1 MKKHKIFGIFT
12 FILAAILISQSSFGQ
27 EKFKKSPEER
37 AQHKAEKMTKHLSLT
52 DDQQKQVYDIL
63 YNQATQVDALR
74 GNKEMTKESRREQMK
89 SLRSD
94 TDTKLSG
101 VFNTE
106 QIEKWNKFKEN
117 KKQKHMQKKKNKK
130 DKKGS
135 KKQK

>member
-27 EKFKKSPEER
+27 EKFKKTPEER
-37 AQHKAEKMTKHLSLT
+37 AQHKTDKMTKHLSLT

-63 YNQATQVDALR
+63 YNQATQMDALR
-74 GNKEMTKESRREQMK
+74 GNQEMTKEARKEQK
-89 SLRSD
+89 KAIWSD
-94 TDTKLSG
+94 TDSKLSG

-106 QIEKWNKFKEN
+106 QIEKWNKFKEK
-117 KKQKHMQKKKNKK
+117 KKQKHMNKKNSKK
-130 DKKGS
+130 HNKGN

>member
-27 EKFKKSPEER
+27 EKFKKTPEER
-37 AQHKAEKMTKHLSLT
+37 AQHKTDKMTKHLSLT

-63 YNQATQVDALR
+63 YNQATQMDALR
-74 GNKEMTKESRREQMK
+74 GNQEMTKEARKEQK
-89 SLRSD
+89 KAIWSD
-94 TDTKLSG
+94 TDSKLSG

-106 QIEKWNKFKEN
+106 QIEKWNKFKEK
-117 KKQKHMQKKKNKK
+117 KKQKHMNMKSSKKHNK
-130 DKKGS
+130 GN

>member
-27 EKFKKSPEER
+27 EKFKKTPEER
-37 AQHKAEKMTKHLSLT
+37 AQHKTDKITKHLSLT

-63 YNQATQVDALR
+63 YNQATQMDALR
-74 GNKEMTKESRREQMK
+74 GNQEMTKEARKEQK
-89 SLRSD
+89 KAIWSD
-94 TDTKLSG
+94 TDSKLSG

-106 QIEKWNKFKEN
+106 QIEKWNKFKEK
-117 KKQKHMQKKKNKK
+117 KKQKHMNKK
-130 DKKGS
+130 SSKKHNKGN

>member
-27 EKFKKSPEER
+27 EKFKKTPEER
-37 AQHKAEKMTKHLSLT
+37 AQHKTDKMTKHLSLT

-63 YNQATQVDALR
+63 YNQATQMDALR
-74 GNKEMTKESRREQMK
+74 GNQEMTKEARKEQK
-89 SLRSD
+89 KAIWSD
-94 TDTKLSG
+94 TDSKLSG

-106 QIEKWNKFKEN
+106 QIEKWNKFKEK
-117 KKQKHMQKKKNKK
+117 KKQKHMNKK
-130 DKKGS
+130 SSKKHNKGN

>member
-27 EKFKKSPEER
+27 EKFKKTPEER
-37 AQHKAEKMTKHLSLT
+37 AQHKTDKMTKHLSLT

-63 YNQATQVDALR
+63 YNQATQIDALR
-74 GNKEMTKESRREQMK
+74 GNQEMTKEARKEQK
-89 SLRSD
+89 KAIWSD
-94 TDTKLSG
+94 TDSKLSG

-106 QIEKWNKFKEN
+106 QIEKWNKFKEK
-117 KKQKHMQKKKNKK
+117 KKQKHMNKK
-130 DKKGS
+130 SSKKHNKGN

>member
-27 EKFKKSPEER
+27 EKFKKTPEER
-37 AQHKAEKMTKHLSLT
+37 AQHKTDKMTKHLSLT

-63 YNQATQVDALR
+63 YSQATQVDALR
-74 GNKEMTKESRREQMK
+74 GNQEMTKEARKEQMK
-89 SLRSD
+89 SIWKD
-94 TDTKLSG
+94 TDSKLSG

-117 KKQKHMQKKKNKK
+117 KKQKHMQKKNRKKKNK
-130 DKKGS
+130 GNN
-135 KKQK
+135 KQK

>member
-12 FILAAILISQSSFGQ
+12 FILAAILISHSSFGQ
-27 EKFKKSPEER
+27 EKFKKTPEER
-37 AQHKAEKMTKHLSLT
+37 AQHKTEKMTKHLSLT

-63 YNQATQVDALR
+63 YSQATQMSALKE
-74 GNKEMTKESRREQMK
+74 NKDLTKDSRREQMK

-94 TDTKLSG
+94 TDSKLTG
-101 VFNTE
+101 VFNAE
-106 QIEKWNKFKEN
+106 QIDKWNKFKEN